1 MSESTFLKAPEIASI
16 MEVSIPYAYKIIR
29 NLNNELQQ
37 QGYLTVHGK
46 VSRKFFESRY
56 YSGQTKSTEV

>member
-1 MSESTFLKAPEIASI
+1 MNESTFLKAPEIASI

-46 VSRKFFESRY
+46 VSRKLFESRY